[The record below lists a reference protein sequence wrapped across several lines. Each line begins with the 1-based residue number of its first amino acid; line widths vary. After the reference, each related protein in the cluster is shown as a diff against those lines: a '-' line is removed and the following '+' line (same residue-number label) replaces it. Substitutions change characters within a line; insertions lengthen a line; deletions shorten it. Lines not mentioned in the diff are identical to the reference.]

1 MHLQWFVVHTTINLN
16 QKKKKQNDYDNES
29 SKVCYYCIA
38 MLQGLKVDISTQ
50 NKTGLLSKVTRVI
63 HENGL
68 SITRIEFGVE
78 GETAIGSFYVTD
90 CSGQD
95 VNENIAELIKR
106 EIGGSVALFHNSLYR
121 DSQSSSSSNN
131 SRDVIPKF
139 SIGSMI
145 WSHLERLINNFRP
158 IRS

>member
-1 MHLQWFVVHTTINLN
+1 MHLQWFVVDTIINLN
-16 QKKKKQNDYDNES
+16 KKKKKNDYDNES
-29 SKVCYYCIA
+29 SKVCYYCIV
-38 MLQGLKVDISTQ
+38 MLQGLKVDIRTQ
-50 NKTGLLSKVTRVI
+50 NKMGLLSKVTQVI

-78 GETAIGSFYVTD
+78 GEAAIGSLYVTG

-95 VNENIAELIKR
+95 VNENIVELIKR
-106 EIGGSVALFHNSLYR
+106 EIGGSIVLAQSSPCR

-131 SRDVIPKF
+131 SRDVIPTF
-139 SIGSMI
+139 SFGGMI
-145 WSHLERLINNFRP
+145 RSHLERLINNFRP

>member
-1 MHLQWFVVHTTINLN
+1 LLL
-16 QKKKKQNDYDNES
+16 
-29 SKVCYYCIA
+29 
-38 MLQGLKVDISTQ
+38 LQGLKVDIRTQ

-63 HENGL
+63 HESGL

-106 EIGGSVALFHNSLYR
+106 EIGGSVALVHNSLHR

-145 WSHLERLINNFRP
+145 RSHLERLINNFRP